1 VKTRRELPVLLV
13 GIDWAER
20 HHDVCVMAADGQVL
34 AGERIADGVAGVAR
48 LHELIAER
56 ASEPAEVAVGIETD
70 RGLLVG
76 ALVAAGYQVFAVNP
90 LAASRYR
97 ERHTTSRAKSD
108 RGDARMLADLV
119 RTDRHHHRRVAGDS
133 GLVEAVKVLARGHQ
147 QLIWVRQRQA
157 NLVRSALRAFYPA
170 ALAAFGS
177 KLVGRDAVAV
187 LGLAPT
193 PDRGRTLSHS
203 ELVDVLRRA
212 GRRRQVD
219 ARAAAIRAALA
230 SQQLEAPPPA
240 AAAYGRVVA
249 AAVAVIASLSEQ
261 ITSLEGALTSVF
273 TAHPDAAI
281 VESQPGLAVVLGARV
296 LAEFGDDPGRY
307 ANAKARKAY
316 AGTAPITR
324 ASGLRKVVLAR
335 AVGNRRLTTA
345 CHLWAF
351 AALTGSPGARRYYD
365 AHRARGATHHQAL
378 RALGNRLVGILHG
391 CLRHHQPHDE
401 QLAWPTPAAAA

>member
-1 VKTRRELPVLLV
+1 VLLV

-20 HHDVCVMAADGQVL
+20 HHDVCVMAADGSVL
-34 AGERIADGVAGVAR
+34 ARERITDGVAGLAR
-48 LHELIAER
+48 LHELIASWAE
-56 ASEPAEVAVGIETD
+56 EPAEVVVGIETD

-76 ALVAAGYQVFAVNP
+76 ALVAAGYQVVAVNP

-97 ERHTTSRAKSD
+97 ERHTISRAKSD

-119 RTDRHHHRRVAGDS
+119 RTDRHHHRRVAGDT

-147 QLIWVRQRQA
+147 QLVWARQRQA
-157 NLVRSALRAFYPA
+157 NLVRSALRGFYPA
-170 ALAAFGS
+170 ALAAFGGDPG
-177 KLVGRDAVAV
+177 GRDAVAV

-193 PDRGRTLSHS
+193 PDRGRALSHA
-203 ELVDVLRRA
+203 ELVEALRRA

-219 ARAAAIRAALA
+219 ARAVAIRAVLV
-230 SQQLEAPPPA
+230 SQQLEAPA
-240 AAAYGRVVA
+240 VVAGAYGQVVT

-261 ITSLEGALTSVF
+261 LAGLEAALAAAF

-281 VESQPGLAVVLGARV
+281 VRSQPGLGMVLAARV
-296 LAEFGDDPGRY
+296 LAEFGDDPNRY

-324 ASGLRKVVLAR
+324 ASGLRQVVLAR

-345 CHLWAF
+345 
-351 AALTGSPGARRYYD
+351 
-365 AHRARGATHHQAL
+365 
-378 RALGNRLVGILHG
+378 
-391 CLRHHQPHDE
+391 
-401 QLAWPTPAAAA
+401 

>member
-1 VKTRRELPVLLV
+1 
-13 GIDWAER
+13 
-20 HHDVCVMAADGQVL
+20 MAADGQVL

-48 LHELIAER
+48 LHELIAVH
-56 ASEPAEVAVGIETD
+56 ASEPAKVAVGIETD

-76 ALVAAGYQVFAVNP
+76 ALVVAGYQVFAVNP

-97 ERHTTSRAKSD
+97 ERHTISRAKSD

-133 GLVEAVKVLARGHQ
+133 GLAEAVKVLARGHQ
-147 QLIWVRQRQA
+147 QLVWARQRQA
-157 NLVRSALRAFYPA
+157 NLVRSALRGFYPA

-177 KLVGRDAVAV
+177 NLVGREAVAV

-193 PDRGRTLSHS
+193 PDRGRELSHA
-203 ELVDVLRRA
+203 ELVDALRRA

-219 ARAAAIRAALA
+219 ARAAVIRAALT
-230 SQQLEAPPPA
+230 SQQLEAPPLV

-249 AAVAVIASLSEQ
+249 AAVAVIGSLSGQ
-261 ITSLEGALTSVF
+261 LAGLEAALTSAF
-273 TAHPDAAI
+273 TVHPDAGI
-281 VESQPGLAVVLGARV
+281 VQSQPGLAVVLGARV
-296 LAEFGDDPGRY
+296 LAEFGDDPDRY

-324 ASGLRKVVLAR
+324 ASGSRQVVLAR

-365 AHRARGATHHQAL
+365 SLRARGATHHQAL

-391 CLRHHQPHDE
+391 CLRRRRPYDE
-401 QLAWPTPAAAA
+401 QLAWPLSTADAAA